1 MGKFYYTYILQ
12 SLKDNKFYIG
22 WTDDLKKRIDKHQQ
36 GLVKSTK
43 NRLPI
48 KLVYFEACLSKN
60 KAVKRE
66 KHLKTRFCRKFLKE
80 RI

>member
-1 MGKFYYTYILQ
+1 LQ

-43 NRLPI
+43 NRLLI

-60 KAVKRE
+60 KAIKRE
-66 KHLKTRFCRKFLKE
+66 KQLKTGFGRKFLKE